1 MRLSQRIS
9 LAVGSLVA
17 LQLLA
22 SGAAIGLLAR
32 MGPAIEGILE
42 GNEITL
48 RAVTEML
55 DVLAEAEGGPVLP
68 VDRYRYQ
75 AALAA
80 VDQAV
85 VESDEQPTVER
96 LRADSPAALEGD
108 RAARVR
114 VLAALE
120 RLGDRNLRSMHQE
133 DLLARQLGV
142 AGAWSVVALGVA
154 SVGFGVFVRRRIAQE
169 IEDPI
174 EEMDATLAEIRGGD
188 PHRRVPIR
196 PDLAA
201 EITRVGQGVNDLLD
215 RRQPEGT
222 QRALKIGTTDRTIL
236 LHLLDKEPVPVV
248 VVDAR
253 GELVISNEAAN
264 ELFVSDSGARQKA
277 ALQNVP
283 TGGRPEGWAITKVD
297 AVWLC
302 RRRDDLASRLPDAS
316 RIPEAGR

>member
-1 MRLSQRIS
+1 MRMNQRIS
-9 LAVGSLVA
+9 VAVGSLVG

-32 MGPAIEGILE
+32 MGPAIEAILE
-42 GNEITL
+42 GNEAAL
-48 RAVTEML
+48 HAVTEML
-55 DVLAEAEGGPVLP
+55 DVLAESEGGAVLP
-68 VDRYRYQ
+68 VDRRRYA
-75 AALAA
+75 AALEA
-80 VDQAV
+80 VDQV
-85 VESDEQPTVER
+85 VAEADERPTVER
-96 LRADSPAALEGD
+96 LRADSPGALEGD

-120 RLGDRNLRSMHQE
+120 RLGGRNLRSMRQE
-133 DLLARQLGV
+133 ELLARQLGV

-169 IEDPI
+169 IEDPV

-188 PHRRVPIR
+188 PHRRVAVR
-196 PDLAA
+196 PGLAA

-215 RRQPEGT
+215 RRQAEGT
-222 QRALKIGTTDRTIL
+222 QRALKIGTTDRAIL

-253 GELVISNEAAN
+253 GELVISNEAGN
-264 ELFVSDSGARQKA
+264 DLFVSESGARQKA

-283 TGGRPEGWAITKVD
+283 TGGRPDGWTISKVD

-302 RRRDDLASRLPDAS
+302 RRREELVS
-316 RIPEAGR
+316 RIPESR